1 MVIFNIHD
9 RTMRLNT
16 VFKILVLSFFLI
28 ACSKDTLP
36 EESGGGV
43 VYEYPP
49 NTLPLVAIYTQNVAV
64 PDEPKI
70 RATLKI
76 SERGEPLFE
85 GPIGIETRGQSS
97 QYFYPKKQYGF
108 ETRSTEDFEL
118 DVDVSLLGLP
128 EEEDWILQA
137 PYGDKSLMRNVLTY
151 SLSEDMGR
159 YASRT
164 RYVNLNL
171 NDQNDGVYVLMERL
185 KRDVNRIDI
194 NELRPVENEG
204 SALTGGYILKIDK
217 GTDINAT
224 TAFASKYTSSEQSV
238 IHFLY
243 ETPDAETITP
253 AQKEYIQTYI
263 SDFEDALQSENF
275 TDAIEGYKAYID
287 VDSFVDFF
295 ILTELGNNVDGY
307 RLSTWLTKDRDE
319 KLKMGPIW
327 DFNLA
332 YGNANYCAAERY
344 DVWAYRLSE
353 RCPGDFYP
361 VPFWWMR
368 LMQDPAFKEAVKT
381 RFTSLRQGALSDA
394 SITAKI
400 ESYRE
405 LLDNSNNAGYNFT
418 RWPILGEWVWPNFFV
433 GQTYSEEVDYL
444 KEWTLSRAAWLDE
457 QISQF

>member
-1 MVIFNIHD
+1 
-9 RTMRLNT
+9 MRLSQFLN
-16 VFKILVLSFFLI
+16 ILFLSLLLV

-36 EESGGGV
+36 GDNEGGV
-43 VYEYPP
+43 VYEYAP
-49 NTLPLVAIYTQNVAV
+49 NTLPLVAINTQNVAI

-76 SERGEPLFE
+76 TDRGEPLFE
-85 GPIGIETRGQSS
+85 GPVGIETRGQSS

-164 RYVNLNL
+164 RFVTVNL
-171 NDQNDGVYVLMERL
+171 NDQNDGVYVLTEKL
-185 KRDVNRIDI
+185 KRDINRINI
-194 NELRPVENEG
+194 NKLREVENEG

-217 GTDINAT
+217 GTDIT
-224 TAFASKYTSSEQSV
+224 PVTAFVSRYTSSEDAR

-243 ETPDAETITP
+243 DTPEAETITP
-253 AQKEYIQTYI
+253 AQKQYIQNYI
-263 SDFEDALQSENF
+263 HDFEAALQSEDF
-275 TDAIEGYKAYID
+275 GDEQLGYKAYID
-287 VDSFVDFF
+287 VSSFVDFF

-307 RLSTWLTKDRDE
+307 RLSTWLTKDRDQ
-319 KLKMGPIW
+319 KLNMGPVW

-332 YGNANYCAAERY
+332 YGNADYCAAERY

-361 VPFWWMR
+361 VPFWWTR
-368 LMQDPAFKEAVKT
+368 LMEAPSFKLAVRERYT
-381 RFTSLRQGALSDA
+381 ALRSGVLSDGAIA
-394 SITAKI
+394 SKI
-400 ESYRE
+400 ETYRE
-405 LLDNSNNAGYNFT
+405 LLDSSNNAGYNFT

-433 GQTYSEEVDYL
+433 GQTYNEEVDYL
-444 KEWTLSRAAWLDE
+444 KDWVLNRASWLDE
-457 QISQF
+457 QIGSF

>member
-1 MVIFNIHD
+1 
-9 RTMRLNT
+9 MRQSALKLLLF
-16 VFKILVLSFFLI
+16 VSLLFV

-36 EESGGGV
+36 GDNQGGEV
-43 VYEYPP
+43 VYEYPE
-49 NTLPLVAIYTQNVAV
+49 NALPLVAIYTQNVTI

-70 RATLKI
+70 QAILKI
-76 SERGEPLFE
+76 SDRGEPLFE
-85 GPIGIETRGQSS
+85 GPVGIETRGQSS

-204 SALTGGYILKIDK
+204 STLTGGYILKIDK
-217 GTDINAT
+217 GTEINPT

-243 ETPDAETITP
+243 ESPDAETITA
-253 AQKEYIQTYI
+253 AQKDYIQRYI
-263 SDFEDALQSENF
+263 NDFEDALQSENF
-275 TDAIEGYKAYID
+275 TDANEGYKAYID

-319 KLKMGPIW
+319 KLKMGPVW

-344 DVWAYRLSE
+344 DVWAYRLSD

-381 RFTSLRQGALSDA
+381 RFTSLRQGVLSDA
-394 SITAKI
+394 SIAAKI
-400 ESYRE
+400 EQYRE
-405 LLDNSNNAGYNFT
+405 LLDSSNNAGYNFS

-444 KEWTLSRAAWLDE
+444 KEWTLNRTAWLDE

>member
-1 MVIFNIHD
+1 
-9 RTMRLNT
+9 MRQSALKLLLF
-16 VFKILVLSFFLI
+16 VSLLFV

-36 EESGGGV
+36 GDNQGGEV
-43 VYEYPP
+43 VYEYPE
-49 NTLPLVAIYTQNVAV
+49 NALPLVAIYTQNVTI

-70 RATLKI
+70 QAILKI
-76 SERGEPLFE
+76 SDRGEPLFE
-85 GPIGIETRGQSS
+85 GPVGIETRGQSS

-108 ETRSTEDFEL
+108 ETRSIEDFEL

-171 NDQNDGVYVLMERL
+171 NDQNDGVYVLMERI

-217 GTDINAT
+217 GTDINPT

-243 ETPDAETITP
+243 ETPDAETITT
-253 AQKEYIQTYI
+253 AQKDYIQRYI

-275 TDAIEGYKAYID
+275 TDANEGYKAYIN

-319 KLKMGPIW
+319 KLKMGPVW

-344 DVWAYRLSE
+344 DVWAYRLSD

-381 RFTSLRQGALSDA
+381 RFTSLRQGVLSDA
-394 SITAKI
+394 SIAAKI
-400 ESYRE
+400 EQYRE
-405 LLDNSNNAGYNFT
+405 LLDSSNNAGYNFS

-433 GQTYSEEVDYL
+433 GQTYKEEVDYL
-444 KEWTLSRAAWLDE
+444 KEWTLNRTAWLDE

>member
-1 MVIFNIHD
+1 
-9 RTMRLNT
+9 MRQSALKLLLF
-16 VFKILVLSFFLI
+16 VSLLFV

-36 EESGGGV
+36 GDNQGGEV
-43 VYEYPP
+43 VYEYPE
-49 NTLPLVAIYTQNVAV
+49 NALPLVAIYTQNVTI

-70 RATLKI
+70 QAILKI
-76 SERGEPLFE
+76 SDRGEPLFE
-85 GPIGIETRGQSS
+85 GPVGIETRGQSS

-108 ETRSTEDFEL
+108 ETRSIEDFEL

-217 GTDINAT
+217 GTDINPT

-243 ETPDAETITP
+243 ETPDAETITT
-253 AQKEYIQTYI
+253 AQKDYIQRYI

-275 TDAIEGYKAYID
+275 TDANEGYKAYIN

-319 KLKMGPIW
+319 KLKMGPVW

-344 DVWAYRLSE
+344 DVWAYRLSD

-381 RFTSLRQGALSDA
+381 RFTSLRQGVLSDA
-394 SITAKI
+394 SIAAKI
-400 ESYRE
+400 EQYRE
-405 LLDNSNNAGYNFT
+405 LLDSSNNAGYNFS

-433 GQTYSEEVDYL
+433 GQTYKEEVDYL
-444 KEWTLSRAAWLDE
+444 KEWTLNRTAWLDE

>member
-1 MVIFNIHD
+1 
-9 RTMRLNT
+9 MRQS
-16 VFKILVLSFFLI
+16 VLKLLLFVPLLFV

-36 EESGGGV
+36 GENQGGEV
-43 VYEYPP
+43 VYEYPE
-49 NTLPLVAIYTQNVAV
+49 NALPLVAIYTQNVTI

-70 RATLKI
+70 QAILKI
-76 SERGEPLFE
+76 SDRGEPLFE
-85 GPIGIETRGQSS
+85 GPVGIETRGQSS

-217 GTDINAT
+217 GTEINPT

-238 IHFLY
+238 IHFFY
-243 ETPDAETITP
+243 ESPDAETITA
-253 AQKEYIQTYI
+253 AQKDYIQRYI

-275 TDAIEGYKAYID
+275 TDANEGYKAYID

-319 KLKMGPIW
+319 KLKMGPVW

-344 DVWAYRLSE
+344 DVWAYRLSD

-381 RFTSLRQGALSDA
+381 RFTSLRQGVLSDA
-394 SITAKI
+394 SIAAKI
-400 ESYRE
+400 EQYRE
-405 LLDNSNNAGYNFT
+405 LLDSSNNAGYNFS
-418 RWPILGEWVWPNFFV
+418 RWPILGEWVWPNSFV
-433 GQTYSEEVDYL
+433 GQTYNEEVDYL
-444 KEWTLSRAAWLDE
+444 KEWTLNRTAWLGE

>member
-1 MVIFNIHD
+1 MTSSS
-9 RTMRLNT
+9 RWLL
-16 VFKILVLSFFLI
+16 KISFLLLI
-28 ACSKDTLP
+28 MSSCSKEVITNEP
-36 EESGGGV
+36 SGEV
-43 VYEYPP
+43 VYEYPE
-49 NTLPLVAIYTQNVAV
+49 NSLPLVSIYTQNVAI

-76 SERGEPLFE
+76 TDRGEPLFE
-85 GPIGIETRGQSS
+85 GPVGIETRGQSS

-118 DVDVSLLGLP
+118 DIDVSLLGLP

-164 RYVNLNL
+164 RFVNLNL
-171 NDQNDGVYVLMERL
+171 NDQNDGIYVLMERL
-185 KRDVNRIDI
+185 KRDVNRINI
-194 NELRPVENEG
+194 NELRDVENEG

-217 GTDINAT
+217 GTDITPT
-224 TAFASKYTSSEQSV
+224 TAFVSNYISSEDSR

-243 ETPDAETITP
+243 ETPEPEFITLT
-253 AQKEYIQTYI
+253 QKEYIQNYI
-263 SDFEDALQSENF
+263 HDFEAALMSENF
-275 TDAIEGYKAYID
+275 TDETDGYKAYID
-287 VDSFVDFF
+287 LASFVDFF

-319 KLKMGPIW
+319 KLKMGPVW

-332 YGNANYCAAERY
+332 YGNANYCAGERY

-361 VPFWWMR
+361 VPFWWKR
-368 LMQDPAFKEAVKT
+368 LLEDPSFKSAVRDRYT
-381 RFTSLRQGALSDA
+381 ALRSGVLSDGAIA
-394 SITAKI
+394 SKI

-405 LLDNSNNAGYNFT
+405 LLDSSNNAGYNFT

-433 GQTYSEEVDYL
+433 GQTYNEEVDYL
-444 KEWTLSRAAWLDE
+444 KDWVLNRTAWLDE
-457 QISQF
+457 QIGNF

>member
-1 MVIFNIHD
+1 MRHSFSFVILLAALLL
-9 RTMRLNT
+9 T
-16 VFKILVLSFFLI
+16 
-28 ACSKDTLP
+28 ACSKEVLP
-36 EESGGGV
+36 EETGGEV
-43 VYEYPP
+43 VYEYPE
-49 NTLPLVAIYTQNVAV
+49 NSLPLVAIYTQNVEV

-76 SERGEPLFE
+76 SDRGVTLFE

-128 EEEDWILQA
+128 AEEDWILQA

-194 NELRPVENEG
+194 NELREVENEG

-243 ETPDAETITP
+243 ESPDAETITA
-253 AQKEYIQTYI
+253 AQKDYIQRYI

-275 TDAIEGYKAYID
+275 TDANEGYKAYID

-319 KLKMGPIW
+319 KLKMGPVW

-344 DVWAYRLSE
+344 DVWAYRLSD
-353 RCPGDFYP
+353 RCPRDFYQ

-381 RFTSLRQGALSDA
+381 RFTSLRQGVLSDA
-394 SITAKI
+394 SIAAKI
-400 ESYRE
+400 EQYRE
-405 LLDNSNNAGYNFT
+405 LLDSSNNAGYNFS

-444 KEWTLSRAAWLDE
+444 KEWTLNRTAWLDE

>member
-1 MVIFNIHD
+1 
-9 RTMRLNT
+9 MRQSPLKLLLF
-16 VFKILVLSFFLI
+16 VSLLFV

-36 EESGGGV
+36 GDNQGGEV
-43 VYEYPP
+43 VYEYPE
-49 NTLPLVAIYTQNVAV
+49 NALPLVAIYTQNVTI

-70 RATLKI
+70 QAILKI
-76 SERGEPLFE
+76 SDRGEPLFE
-85 GPIGIETRGQSS
+85 GPVGIETRGQSS

-108 ETRSTEDFEL
+108 ETRSIEDFEL

-217 GTDINAT
+217 GTDINPT

-243 ETPDAETITP
+243 ETPDAETITT
-253 AQKEYIQTYI
+253 AQKDYIQRYI

-275 TDAIEGYKAYID
+275 TDANEGYKAYIN

-319 KLKMGPIW
+319 KLKMGPVW

-344 DVWAYRLSE
+344 DVWAYRLSD

-368 LMQDPAFKEAVKT
+368 LMQDPAFKEAVKA
-381 RFTSLRQGALSDA
+381 RFTSLRQGVLSDA
-394 SITAKI
+394 SIAAKI
-400 ESYRE
+400 EQYRE
-405 LLDNSNNAGYNFT
+405 LLDSSNNAGYNFS

-433 GQTYSEEVDYL
+433 GQTYKEEVDYL
-444 KEWTLSRAAWLDE
+444 KEWTLNRTAWLDE

>member
-1 MVIFNIHD
+1 MKSFS
-9 RTMRLNT
+9 RLLLYT
-16 VFKILVLSFFLI
+16 SFIMLLLSS
-28 ACSKDTLP
+28 CSKEVITDEP
-36 EESGGGV
+36 SGEV
-43 VYEYPP
+43 VYEYPE
-49 NTLPLVAIYTQNVAV
+49 NSLPLVAIYTQNVAI

-76 SERGEPLFE
+76 TDRGEPLFQ
-85 GPIGIETRGQSS
+85 GPVAIERRGQSS

-164 RYVNLNL
+164 RFVTVNL
-171 NDQNDGVYVLMERL
+171 NDQNDGVYVLMEKL
-185 KRDVNRIDI
+185 KRDINRINI
-194 NELRPVENEG
+194 NKLRETENQG

-217 GTDINAT
+217 GTDIT
-224 TAFASKYTSSEQSV
+224 PVTAFASRYTSSEDSR

-243 ETPDAETITP
+243 DTPEAETITP
-253 AQKEYIQTYI
+253 AQKQYIQNYI
-263 SDFEDALQSENF
+263 HDFETALQSEDF
-275 TDAIEGYKAYID
+275 SDEQLGYKAYID
-287 VDSFVDFF
+287 VASFVDFF
-295 ILTELGNNVDGY
+295 ILTELSNNVDGY
-307 RLSTWLTKDRDE
+307 RLSTWLTKDRDQ
-319 KLKMGPIW
+319 KLKMGPVW

-332 YGNANYCAAERY
+332 YGNANYCAGEQY

-368 LMQDPAFKEAVKT
+368 LMEDPSFKQAVRERYT
-381 RFTSLRQGALSDA
+381 ALRSGVLSDGA
-394 SITAKI
+394 ISSKI

-405 LLDNSNNAGYNFT
+405 LLDSSNNAGYNFT

-433 GQTYSEEVDYL
+433 GQTYNEEVDYL
-444 KEWTLSRAAWLDE
+444 KDWVLNRAAWLDQ
-457 QISQF
+457 QIGSF

>member
-1 MVIFNIHD
+1 MKSAS
-9 RTMRLNT
+9 RSLL
-16 VFKILVLSFFLI
+16 KISFLLLVMSS
-28 ACSKDTLP
+28 CSKEVITDEP
-36 EESGGGV
+36 SGEV
-43 VYEYPP
+43 VYQYPE
-49 NTLPLVAIYTQNVAV
+49 NSLPLVSIYTQNVAI

-70 RATLKI
+70 RAILKI
-76 SERGEPLFE
+76 TDRGEPLFE
-85 GPIGIETRGQSS
+85 GPVGIETRGQSS

-164 RYVNLNL
+164 RFVNLNL
-171 NDQNDGVYVLMERL
+171 NDQNDGIYVLMERL
-185 KRDVNRIDI
+185 KRDVNRINI
-194 NELRPVENEG
+194 NELRDVENEG

-217 GTDINAT
+217 GTDITPT
-224 TAFASKYTSSEQSV
+224 TAFASNYISSEDSR

-243 ETPDAETITP
+243 ETPEPEFITLT
-253 AQKEYIQTYI
+253 QKEYIQNYI
-263 SDFEDALQSENF
+263 HDFEAALMSENF
-275 TDAIEGYKAYID
+275 TDDLIGYKAFID
-287 VDSFVDFF
+287 LASFVDFF

-319 KLKMGPIW
+319 KLKMGPVW

-332 YGNANYCAAERY
+332 YGNANYCAGERY

-361 VPFWWMR
+361 VPFWWKR
-368 LMQDPAFKEAVKT
+368 LLEDPSFKSAVRDRYT
-381 RFTSLRQGALSDA
+381 ALRSGVLSDGAIA
-394 SITAKI
+394 SKI

-405 LLDNSNNAGYNFT
+405 LLDSSNNAGYNFT
-418 RWPILGEWVWPNFFV
+418 RWPILGEWVWPNFFA
-433 GQTYSEEVDYL
+433 GQTYNEEVDYL
-444 KEWTLSRAAWLDE
+444 KDWVLNRTAWLDE
-457 QISQF
+457 QIGNF

>member
-1 MVIFNIHD
+1 
-9 RTMRLNT
+9 MRLSQFLN
-16 VFKILVLSFFLI
+16 ILFLSLLLV

-36 EESGGGV
+36 RDNEGGV

-49 NTLPLVAIYTQNVAV
+49 NTLPLVAINTQNVAI

-76 SERGEPLFE
+76 TDRGEPLFE
-85 GPIGIETRGQSS
+85 GPVGIETRGQSS

-118 DVDVSLLGLP
+118 DIDVSLLGLP

-164 RYVNLNL
+164 SFVTVNL
-171 NDQNDGVYVLMERL
+171 NDQNDGVYVLMEKL
-185 KRDVNRIDI
+185 KRDINRINI
-194 NELRPVENEG
+194 NKLRETENQG

-217 GTDINAT
+217 GTDIT
-224 TAFASKYTSSEQSV
+224 PVTAFASRYTSSEDSR

-243 ETPDAETITP
+243 DTPEAETITP
-253 AQKEYIQTYI
+253 AQKQYIQNYI
-263 SDFEDALQSENF
+263 HDFEAALQSEDF
-275 TDAIEGYKAYID
+275 GDEQLGYKAYID
-287 VDSFVDFF
+287 VASFVDFF
-295 ILTELGNNVDGY
+295 ILTELSNNVDGY
-307 RLSTWLTKDRDE
+307 RLSTWLTKDRDQ
-319 KLKMGPIW
+319 KLKMGPVW

-332 YGNANYCAAERY
+332 YGNANYCAGEQY

-368 LMQDPAFKEAVKT
+368 LMEDPSFKQAVRERYT
-381 RFTSLRQGALSDA
+381 ALRSGVLSDGA
-394 SITAKI
+394 ISSKI

-405 LLDNSNNAGYNFT
+405 LLDSSNNAGYNFT
-418 RWPILGEWVWPNFFV
+418 HWPILGEWVWPNFFV
-433 GQTYSEEVDYL
+433 GQTYNEEVDYL
-444 KEWTLSRAAWLDE
+444 KDWVLNRAAWLDQ
-457 QISQF
+457 QIGSF

>member
-1 MVIFNIHD
+1 
-9 RTMRLNT
+9 MRQSALKLLLF
-16 VFKILVLSFFLI
+16 VSLLFV

-36 EESGGGV
+36 GDNQGGEV
-43 VYEYPP
+43 VYEYPE
-49 NTLPLVAIYTQNVAV
+49 NALPLVAIYTQNVTI

-70 RATLKI
+70 QAILKI
-76 SERGEPLFE
+76 SDRGEPLFE
-85 GPIGIETRGQSS
+85 GPVGIETRGQSS

-217 GTDINAT
+217 GTEINPT

-243 ETPDAETITP
+243 ESPDAETITA
-253 AQKEYIQTYI
+253 AQKDYIQRYI

-275 TDAIEGYKAYID
+275 TDANEGYKAYIN

-319 KLKMGPIW
+319 KLKMGPVW

-344 DVWAYRLSE
+344 DVWAYRLSD

-381 RFTSLRQGALSDA
+381 RFTSLRQGVLSDA
-394 SITAKI
+394 SIAAKI
-400 ESYRE
+400 EQYRE
-405 LLDNSNNAGYNFT
+405 LLDSSNNAGYNFS

-433 GQTYSEEVDYL
+433 GQTYNEEVDYL
-444 KEWTLSRAAWLDE
+444 KEWTLNRTAWLDE

>member
-1 MVIFNIHD
+1 
-9 RTMRLNT
+9 MRQSALKPLLF
-16 VFKILVLSFFLI
+16 VSLLFV

-36 EESGGGV
+36 GDNQGGEV
-43 VYEYPP
+43 VYEYPE
-49 NTLPLVAIYTQNVAV
+49 NALPLVAIYTQNVTI

-70 RATLKI
+70 QAILKI
-76 SERGEPLFE
+76 SDRGEPLFE
-85 GPIGIETRGQSS
+85 GPVGIETRGQSS

-108 ETRSTEDFEL
+108 ETRSIEDFEL

-217 GTDINAT
+217 GTDINPT

-243 ETPDAETITP
+243 ETPDAETITT
-253 AQKEYIQTYI
+253 AQKDYIQRYI

-275 TDAIEGYKAYID
+275 TDANEGYKAYIN

-319 KLKMGPIW
+319 KLKMGPVW

-344 DVWAYRLSE
+344 DVWAYRLSD

-381 RFTSLRQGALSDA
+381 RFTSLRQGVLSDA
-394 SITAKI
+394 SIAAKI
-400 ESYRE
+400 EQYRE
-405 LLDNSNNAGYNFT
+405 LLDSSNNAGYNFS

-433 GQTYSEEVDYL
+433 GQTYNEEVDYL
-444 KEWTLSRAAWLDE
+444 KEWTLNRTAWLDE

>member
-1 MVIFNIHD
+1 
-9 RTMRLNT
+9 MRQSALKLLLF
-16 VFKILVLSFFLI
+16 VSLLFV

-36 EESGGGV
+36 GDNQGGEV
-43 VYEYPP
+43 VYEYPE
-49 NTLPLVAIYTQNVAV
+49 NALPLVAIYTQNVTI

-70 RATLKI
+70 QAILKI
-76 SERGEPLFE
+76 SDRGEPLFE
-85 GPIGIETRGQSS
+85 GPVGIETRGQSS

-185 KRDVNRIDI
+185 KRDTNRIDI

-204 SALTGGYILKIDK
+204 STLTGGYILKIDK
-217 GTDINAT
+217 GTEINPT

-243 ETPDAETITP
+243 ESPDAETITA
-253 AQKEYIQTYI
+253 AQKDYIQRYI
-263 SDFEDALQSENF
+263 NDFEDALQSENF
-275 TDAIEGYKAYID
+275 TDANEGYKAYID

-319 KLKMGPIW
+319 KLKMGPVW

-344 DVWAYRLSE
+344 DVWAYRLSD

-381 RFTSLRQGALSDA
+381 RFTSLRQGVLSDA
-394 SITAKI
+394 SIAAKI
-400 ESYRE
+400 EQYRE
-405 LLDNSNNAGYNFT
+405 LLDSSNNAGYNFS

-444 KEWTLSRAAWLDE
+444 KEWTLNRTAWLDE

>member
-1 MVIFNIHD
+1 
-9 RTMRLNT
+9 MRQSPLKLLLF
-16 VFKILVLSFFLI
+16 VSLLFV

-36 EESGGGV
+36 GDNQGGEV
-43 VYEYPP
+43 VYEYPE
-49 NTLPLVAIYTQNVAV
+49 NALPLVAIYTQNVTI

-70 RATLKI
+70 QAILKI
-76 SERGEPLFE
+76 SDRGEPLFE
-85 GPIGIETRGQSS
+85 GPVGIETRGQSS

-108 ETRSTEDFEL
+108 ETRSIEDFEL

-217 GTDINAT
+217 GTDINPT

-243 ETPDAETITP
+243 ETPDAETITT
-253 AQKEYIQTYI
+253 AQKDYIQRYI

-275 TDAIEGYKAYID
+275 TDANEGYKAYIN

-307 RLSTWLTKDRDE
+307 RLSTWHTKDRDE
-319 KLKMGPIW
+319 KLKMGPVW

-344 DVWAYRLSE
+344 DVWAYRLSD

-381 RFTSLRQGALSDA
+381 RFTSLRQGVLSDA
-394 SITAKI
+394 SIAAKI
-400 ESYRE
+400 EQYRE
-405 LLDNSNNAGYNFT
+405 LLDSSNNAGYNFS

-433 GQTYSEEVDYL
+433 GQTYKEEVDYL
-444 KEWTLSRAAWLDE
+444 KEWTLNRTAWLDE

>member
-1 MVIFNIHD
+1 MKSSS
-9 RTMRLNT
+9 RSLL
-16 VFKILVLSFFLI
+16 KISFLLLVMSS
-28 ACSKDTLP
+28 CSKEVITDEP
-36 EESGGGV
+36 SGEV
-43 VYEYPP
+43 VYQYPE
-49 NTLPLVAIYTQNVAV
+49 NSLPLISIYTQNVAI

-76 SERGEPLFE
+76 TDRGEPLFE
-85 GPIGIETRGQSS
+85 GPVGIETRGQSS

-108 ETRSTEDFEL
+108 ETRFTEDFEL
-118 DVDVSLLGLP
+118 DVDVALLGLP

-164 RYVNLNL
+164 RFVNLNL

-185 KRDVNRIDI
+185 KRDVNRINI
-194 NELRPVENEG
+194 NELRDVENEG

-217 GTDINAT
+217 GTDINPS
-224 TAFASKYTSSEQSV
+224 TAFASNHISSLESAV
-238 IHFLY
+238 HFLY
-243 ETPDAETITP
+243 ETPEPEFITL
-253 AQKEYIQTYI
+253 AQKQYIQNYI
-263 SDFEDALQSENF
+263 HDFEAALLSENF
-275 TDAIEGYKAYID
+275 TDDLTGYKAFIELS
-287 VDSFVDFF
+287 SFVDFF

-319 KLKMGPIW
+319 KLKMGPVW

-332 YGNANYCAAERY
+332 YGNANYCAGDRF
-344 DVWAYRLSE
+344 DVWAYRFNE

-361 VPFWWMR
+361 VPFWWKR
-368 LMQDPAFKEAVKT
+368 LLEDPSFKSAVRDRYT
-381 RFTSLRQGALSDA
+381 ALRSGVLSDGAIA
-394 SITAKI
+394 SKI

-405 LLDNSNNAGYNFT
+405 LLDSSNNAGYNFT

-433 GQTYSEEVDYL
+433 GQTYKEEVDYL
-444 KEWTLSRAAWLDE
+444 KDWVLNRTAWLDQ
-457 QISQF
+457 QIGSF

>member
-1 MVIFNIHD
+1 M
-9 RTMRLNT
+9 
-16 VFKILVLSFFLI
+16 SS
-28 ACSKDTLP
+28 CSKEVITDEP
-36 EESGGGV
+36 SGEV
-43 VYEYPP
+43 VYEYPE
-49 NTLPLVAIYTQNVAV
+49 NSLPLVSIYTQNVAI

-70 RATLKI
+70 RATLRI
-76 SERGEPLFE
+76 TDRGEPLFE
-85 GPIGIETRGQSS
+85 GPVGIETRGQSS

-164 RYVNLNL
+164 RFVTVNL
-171 NDQNDGVYVLMERL
+171 NDQNDGVYVLMEKL
-185 KRDVNRIDI
+185 KRDINRINI
-194 NELRPVENEG
+194 NKLGELENEG

-217 GTDINAT
+217 GTDITPT
-224 TAFASKYTSSEQSV
+224 TAFASNYNSSEDSR

-243 ETPDAETITP
+243 ETPESEMITP
-253 AQKEYIQTYI
+253 AQKEYIKTYI
-263 SDFEDALQSENF
+263 SNFEDALQSENF
-275 TDAIEGYKAYID
+275 TDEIDGYKTYID
-287 VDSFVDFF
+287 VASFVDFF
-295 ILTELGNNVDGY
+295 ILTELSNNVDGY

-319 KLKMGPIW
+319 KLKMGPVW

-332 YGNANYCAAERY
+332 YGNANYCAGERF
-344 DVWAYRLSE
+344 DVWGYRYNE

-361 VPFWWMR
+361 VPFWWKR
-368 LMQDPAFKEAVKT
+368 LLEDPSFKSVVRDRYTA
-381 RFTSLRQGALSDA
+381 LRSGVLSDA
-394 SITAKI
+394 AITSKI

-405 LLDNSNNAGYNFT
+405 LLDSSNNAGYNFT

-433 GQTYSEEVDYL
+433 GQTYNEEVDYL
-444 KEWTLSRAAWLDE
+444 KDWLLNRTAWLDQ
-457 QISQF
+457 QIGNF

>member
-1 MVIFNIHD
+1 
-9 RTMRLNT
+9 MRQSPLKLLLF
-16 VFKILVLSFFLI
+16 VSLLFV

-36 EESGGGV
+36 GDNQGGEV
-43 VYEYPP
+43 VYEYPE
-49 NTLPLVAIYTQNVAV
+49 NALPLVAIYTQNVTI

-70 RATLKI
+70 QAILKI
-76 SERGEPLFE
+76 SDRGEPLFE
-85 GPIGIETRGQSS
+85 GPVGIETRGQSS

-185 KRDVNRIDI
+185 KRDTNRIDI
-194 NELRPVENEG
+194 NELRPAENEG

-217 GTDINAT
+217 GTDINPT

-243 ETPDAETITP
+243 ETPDAETITA
-253 AQKEYIQTYI
+253 AQKDYIQRYI

-275 TDAIEGYKAYID
+275 TDANEGYKAYID

-319 KLKMGPIW
+319 KLKMGPVW

-344 DVWAYRLSE
+344 DVWAYRLSD

-381 RFTSLRQGALSDA
+381 RFTSLRQGVLSDA
-394 SITAKI
+394 SIAAKI
-400 ESYRE
+400 EQYRE
-405 LLDNSNNAGYNFT
+405 LLDSSNNAGYNFS

-433 GQTYSEEVDYL
+433 GQTYNEEVDYL
-444 KEWTLSRAAWLDE
+444 KEWTLNRTAWLDE

>member
-1 MVIFNIHD
+1 
-9 RTMRLNT
+9 MRHS
-16 VFKILVLSFFLI
+16 FSFVLFLAALLLT
-28 ACSKDTLP
+28 ACSKEALP
-36 EESGGGV
+36 EETEGEV
-43 VYEYPP
+43 VYEYPE
-49 NTLPLVAIYTQNVAV
+49 NSLPLVAIYTQNVAV

-76 SERGEPLFE
+76 SDRGEVLFE
-85 GPIGIETRGQSS
+85 GPVGIETRGQSS

-224 TAFASKYTSSEQSV
+224 TAFASKYTSSEQTV

-243 ETPDAETITP
+243 EAPDAETITA
-253 AQKEYIQTYI
+253 AQKDYIQGYI

-275 TDAIEGYKAYID
+275 TDDNEGYKAFID

-381 RFTSLRQGALSDA
+381 RFTALRQGVLSDA
-394 SITAKI
+394 SIAAKI

-405 LLDNSNNAGYNFT
+405 LLDSSNNAGYNFT

-433 GQTYSEEVDYL
+433 GQTYNEEVDYL
-444 KEWTLSRAAWLDE
+444 KEWTLNRTAWLDQ

>member
-1 MVIFNIHD
+1 MRHPFSFVILLATF
-9 RTMRLNT
+9 L
-16 VFKILVLSFFLI
+16 LI

-36 EESGGGV
+36 GDNQGGEV
-43 VYEYPP
+43 VYEYPE
-49 NTLPLVAIYTQNVAV
+49 NALPLVAIYTQNVTI

-70 RATLKI
+70 QAILKI
-76 SERGEPLFE
+76 SDRGEPLFE
-85 GPIGIETRGQSS
+85 GPVGIEMRGQSS

-108 ETRSTEDFEL
+108 ETRSIEDFEL

-217 GTDINAT
+217 GTDINPT

-243 ETPDAETITP
+243 ETPDAETITT
-253 AQKEYIQTYI
+253 AQKDYIQRYI

-275 TDAIEGYKAYID
+275 TDANEGYKAYID

-319 KLKMGPIW
+319 KLKMGPVW

-344 DVWAYRLSE
+344 DVWTYRLSD

-381 RFTSLRQGALSDA
+381 RFTSLRQGVLSDA
-394 SITAKI
+394 SIAAKI
-400 ESYRE
+400 EQYRE
-405 LLDNSNNAGYNFT
+405 LLDSSNNAGYNFS

-433 GQTYSEEVDYL
+433 GQTYNEEVDYL
-444 KEWTLSRAAWLDE
+444 KEWTLNRTAWLDE

>member
-1 MVIFNIHD
+1 
-9 RTMRLNT
+9 MRQSALKLLLF
-16 VFKILVLSFFLI
+16 VSLLFV

-36 EESGGGV
+36 GDNQGGEV
-43 VYEYPP
+43 VYEYPE
-49 NTLPLVAIYTQNVAV
+49 NALPLVAIYTQNVTI

-70 RATLKI
+70 QAILKI
-76 SERGEPLFE
+76 SDRGEPLFE
-85 GPIGIETRGQSS
+85 GPVGIETRGQSS

-108 ETRSTEDFEL
+108 ETRSIEDFEL

-217 GTDINAT
+217 GTDINPT

-243 ETPDAETITP
+243 ETPDAETITT
-253 AQKEYIQTYI
+253 AQKDYIHRYI

-275 TDAIEGYKAYID
+275 TDANEGYKAYIN

-319 KLKMGPIW
+319 KLKMGPVW

-344 DVWAYRLSE
+344 DVWAYRLSD

-381 RFTSLRQGALSDA
+381 RFTSLRQGVLSDA
-394 SITAKI
+394 SIAAKI
-400 ESYRE
+400 EQYRE
-405 LLDNSNNAGYNFT
+405 LLDSSNNAGYNFS

-433 GQTYSEEVDYL
+433 GQTYKEEVDYL
-444 KEWTLSRAAWLDE
+444 KEWTLNRTAWLDE